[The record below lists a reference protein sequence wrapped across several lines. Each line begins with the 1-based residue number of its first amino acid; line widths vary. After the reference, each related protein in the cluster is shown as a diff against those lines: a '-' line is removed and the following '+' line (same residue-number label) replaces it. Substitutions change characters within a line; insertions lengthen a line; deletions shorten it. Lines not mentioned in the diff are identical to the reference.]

1 MTITRGDVEF
11 AKRIFFDRVG
21 DDYVYGGTW
30 DSDDRTVGCDCS
42 GLVTD
47 VLSAVFNGK
56 DMEWGREGLSTESYR
71 YKPFGQQSVGSFDLV
86 HVASLGEIPADAP
99 VVINLH
105 HEGDGGP
112 HSHMNCV
119 VDGVFM
125 ESSGTYGCCTTP
137 KAIPS
142 DSSYWNDHWYVAG
155 PIVEDGT
162 PLTLGHVDSFFADV
176 SEFQVPVDNSY
187 PYKLLSIRVSDG
199 TYQDHNF
206 AQNYAWMR
214 NALDTG
220 RLACGIVY
228 TYARPNWQD
237 NANTVRQMID
247 ANGGLHPKVV
257 LMLDVESGGN
267 PAGDG
272 SDWVNAL
279 YKNLAQYAG
288 NPARVIGYANQG
300 DFNSMW
306 PTRPN
311 GLRVIAAG
319 YGSNP
324 LLPGQIAHQ
333 YTDGSAGANQGLPMG
348 CAPFGNCD
356 MNVADGVSPTDF
368 AAACGISTAPATP
381 EAAAKPQT
389 PTKPQVIMTVQIQD
403 IMNILNGTN
412 TDGSPLI
419 GPDGA
424 DYRKVDLLF
433 PDTESFD
440 EKPNTT
446 RSVLDQITTL
456 SKVLAMTHNGRTLFQ
471 MVSDLHDKM

>member
-1 MTITRGDVEF
+1 MTVTRGGVEF
-11 AKRIFFDRVG
+11 AKRIFFDRLG

-30 DSDDRTVGCDCS
+30 DPNDRGVGCDCS

-47 VLSAVFNGK
+47 VLSAVFNGNQ
-56 DMEWGREGLSTESYR
+56 MVWGRQGLSTESYR
-71 YKPFGQQSVGSFDLV
+71 YKSVGEQHVGPFDLM
-86 HVASLGEIPADAP
+86 HVTSLSDVPGDAP

-119 VDGVFM
+119 VDGVAM
-125 ESSGTYGCCTTP
+125 ESSGSWGCCTAP

-142 DSSYWNDHWYVAG
+142 DSNYWNDHWYVAG

-162 PLTLGHVDSFFADV
+162 PPTLGHVDSFFADV
-176 SEFQVPVDNSY
+176 SEFQVPVSDSY
-187 PYKLLSIRVSDG
+187 PYKILSIRVCDG
-199 TYQDHNF
+199 THRDSNF

-220 RLACGIVY
+220 RLECGIVY
-228 TYARPNWQD
+228 TYVRPNWQD

-247 ANGGLHPKVV
+247 ANGGLHPRVV

-267 PAGDG
+267 PGGDG
-272 SDWVNAL
+272 SSWINAL
-279 YKNLAQYAG
+279 YNNLAEYAG
-288 NPARVIGYANQG
+288 NPARIIGYANQG
-300 DFNSMW
+300 DFNTMW
-306 PTRPN
+306 VSRPK
-311 GLRVIAAG
+311 GLRVIAAS

-333 YTDGSAGANQGLPMG
+333 YTDGAYGANQGLPMG
-348 CAPFGNCD
+348 CNPFGNCD
-356 MNVADGVSPTDF
+356 MNVADGLSPNDF
-368 AAACGISTAPATP
+368 AAACGIGTAAGAGPVAATGTRGLITMAQP
-381 EAAAKPQT
+381 
-389 PTKPQVIMTVQIQD
+389 QD
-403 IMNILNGTN
+403 IVNMLNGTN

-424 DYRKVDLLF
+424 DYRMVDLLA
-433 PDTESFD
+433 PDTEPLD
-440 EKPNTT
+440 EKQNTT
-446 RSVLDQITTL
+446 RSVFDQITTL
-456 SKVLAMTHNGRTLFQ
+456 SKVLTRTHNNKTLFD

>member
-1 MTITRGDVEF
+1 MTVTRGDVEF
-11 AKRIFFDRVG
+11 AKRMFFDRVG
-21 DDYVYGGTW
+21 DAYNYGGTW
-30 DSDDRTVGCDCS
+30 DPNDLNVGCDCS

-47 VLSAVFNGK
+47 ELSAIFNGK
-56 DMEWGREGLSTESYR
+56 NMVWGREDMSTESYR
-71 YKPFGQQSVGSFDLV
+71 YKPFGEQKIGPFDLM
-86 HVASLGEIPADAP
+86 HVASLGDVPAGAP

-119 VDGVFM
+119 VDGVYM
-125 ESSGTYGCCTTP
+125 ESSSTYGCCTAP

-142 DSSYWNDHWYVAG
+142 DSNYWNDHWYVAG
-155 PIVEDGT
+155 LIVEDGT
-162 PLTLGHVDSFFADV
+162 PQTQGHVDSFFADV
-176 SEFQVPVDNSY
+176 SEFQVPVDDSY

-199 TYQDHNF
+199 TYQDHKF
-206 AQNYAWMR
+206 AQNYKWMR

-228 TYARPNWQD
+228 TYVRPNWQD

-267 PAGDG
+267 PAGNG
-272 SDWVNAL
+272 SDWINTL
-279 YKNLAQYAG
+279 YNNLAEYAG
-288 NPARVIGYANQG
+288 NPARILGYANQG

-306 PTRPN
+306 PSRPK
-311 GLRVIAAG
+311 GLRVIAAS

-333 YTDGSAGANQGLPMG
+333 YTDGSKGANQGLPMG
-348 CAPFGNCD
+348 CAPFRNCD
-356 MNVADGVSPTDF
+356 MNVADGLSPTDF
-368 AAACGISTAPATP
+368 AAACGIATP
-381 EAAAKPQT
+381 VPPVIT
-389 PTKPQVIMTVQIQD
+389 PVITRALTNAQPQD
-403 IMNILNGTN
+403 IANMLNGTN
-412 TDGSPLI
+412 ADGSPLI

-424 DYRKVDLLF
+424 DYRRVDLLAA
-433 PDTESFD
+433 DTEPLD
-440 EKPNTT
+440 ESPNTT

-456 SKVLAMTHNGRTLFQ
+456 SKILSRTHNGKTLFQ